1 MVTQKKKI
9 LVVDDSPI
17 MTLVMGGIVSEDP
30 LLQVAEY
37 ASDGIEALAKVST
50 VQPDLILL
58 DLEMPKM
65 NGIEFMKLV
74 RSKSQA
80 KVLVVTAEDPASAK
94 VAQIK
99 GLGVDGIIFKPS
111 GAVSAD
117 LKTKRSQEIRNE
129 IHRILSL

>member
-17 MTLVMGGIVSEDP
+17 MTLVMGGIVGEDP

-117 LKTKRSQEIRNE
+117 LKAKRSQEIRNE

>member
-1 MVTQKKKI
+1 MAIKKKI

-17 MTLVMGGIVSEDP
+17 MTLIMGSIVSEDP

-37 ASDGIEALAKVST
+37 ASDGVEALEKVGT
-50 VQPDLILL
+50 VKPDLILL
-58 DLEMPKM
+58 DIEMPKM
-65 NGIEFMKLV
+65 NGVEFMRLV
-74 RSKSQA
+74 RFKSSA
-80 KVLVVTAEDPASAK
+80 KVLVVTAEEPSSPK

-117 LKTKRSQEIRNE
+117 LKAKRSQEIRNE
-129 IHRILSL
+129 IHRILGI